1 MDKEQLETNIAALEL
16 LVNETTD
23 KSKDK
28 WYIPKDQRGG
38 SQNRAGARQR
48 RHSAQ
53 GGGQA
58 ASTGVRNLFPGTQDI
73 SGLAGLGLTESISDT
88 NYDKEERK
96 LFEVSADI
104 TRLIADLE
112 KKSDDKSG
120 KKEEEEQTKTQQET

>member
-1 MDKEQLETNIAALEL
+1 MNGVSQE
-16 LVNETTD
+16 
-23 KSKDK
+23 
-28 WYIPKDQRGG
+28 GG
-38 SQNRAGARQR
+38 SQNRAGARR
-48 RHSAQ
+48 RHHQ
-53 GGGQA
+53 GQWSKEKAGSGK
-58 ASTGVRNLFPGTQDI
+58 RNLGDI